1 VRTLGLNRGEYCISK
16 TGLAMTNQL
25 FAYRLAEHDIMCYE
39 IRPGIIRT
47 DMTAG
52 AFDRYDGLIKDGL
65 TPIRQWGE
73 PSDVGATVAALA
85 RRLLPFNT
93 GDAFNVDGGL
103 HMKVL

>member
-1 VRTLGLNRGEYCISK
+1 
-16 TGLAMTNQL
+16 MTNQL
-25 FAYRLAEHDIMCYE
+25 FAHRLAEHDIMCYE

-52 AFDRYDGLIKDGL
+52 AFDRYDGLIRDGL
-65 TPIRQWGE
+65 TPVRRWGE
-73 PSDVGATVAALA
+73 PVG
-85 RRLLPFNT
+85 RGQRPSRLLRSGVLPFNT